1 MRLLMS
7 TVAFAV
13 TVAAMAATSASF
25 AAAQDP
31 SAGTAGAVAGRLT
44 TESGGTP
51 VSGAVITVIGLSLSA
66 RTDSLGRYFLRA
78 VPAGQQTIRI
88 QQIGFRE
95 IKQTLNIAAGAVT
108 AADFLLTRPVTKLD
122 TQRVKGDNWMHKPLR
137 LANITKY
144 DDFYARKVIS
154 AGGIQLTHE
163 ELEKRVNAR
172 LEEVFSSIPGVH
184 MARRGSRY
192 MISLPNCPEAR
203 MAVYVDGHKEY
214 PMGPVQAP
222 SFVMPGN
229 FVAAGDGGPMDT
241 LRQFDLNTVEAIEI
255 YKSVS
260 GMPAEAR
267 GDACAALYIWTR

>member
-1 MRLLMS
+1 MRWCICAVALLVGVS
-7 TVAFAV
+7 
-13 TVAAMAATSASF
+13 AAPATAT
-25 AAAQDP
+25 AQNL
-31 SAGTAGAVAGRLT
+31 SAGAAGAVAGQVT
-44 TESGGTP
+44 TEVGGTP

-95 IKQTLNIAAGAVT
+95 IKQSVTIAAGTVT
-108 AADFLLTRPVTKLD
+108 PADFLLTRPVTKLD

-137 LANITKY
+137 LANTTKY

-154 AGGIQLTHE
+154 AGGVQLTHE

-172 LEEVFSSIPGVH
+172 LEEAFSSIPGVRL
-184 MARRGSRY
+184 ARRGSRY

-214 PMGPVQAP
+214 PMGEVKGSYP
-222 SFVMPGN
+222 FFMMPGQ
-229 FVAAGDGGPMDT
+229 FLPAPDGGPMEI
-241 LRQFDLNTVEAIEI
+241 LQQFDLNTVEAIEI
-255 YKSVS
+255 YKTVS

-267 GDACAALYIWTR
+267 GDTCAALYIWTR

>member
-1 MRLLMS
+1 MVRLFGRSLLLCALLF
-7 TVAFAV
+7 VAVHFAE
-13 TVAAMAATSASF
+13 
-25 AAAQDP
+25 AQNP
-31 SAGTAGAVAGRLT
+31 SAGTAGAVAGHVT
-44 TESGGTP
+44 TDVGGTP

-95 IKQTLNIAAGAVT
+95 IKQSLTIAAGIVT

-137 LANITKY
+137 LANTTKY

-154 AGGIQLTHE
+154 AGGVQLTHE

-172 LEEVFSSIPGVH
+172 LEEAFSSIPGVH
-184 MARRGSRY
+184 LARRGSRY

-214 PMGPVQAP
+214 PMGEVKAP
-222 SFVMPGN
+222 YLVMPGQYLP
-229 FVAAGDGGPMDT
+229 APDGGPMEI
-241 LRQFDLNTVEAIEI
+241 LQQFDLNTVEAIEI

>member
-1 MRLLMS
+1 MRLLIS
-7 TVAFAV
+7 VLAL
-13 TVAAMAATSASF
+13 
-25 AAAQDP
+25 
-31 SAGTAGAVAGRLT
+31 SAGVATTAEPALAQNPSTDASGAVAGRLT
-44 TESGGTP
+44 MEGSGTP
-51 VSGAVITVIGLSLSA
+51 VGGAVITVIGFSLSA
-66 RTDSLGRYFLRA
+66 RSDSLGRYFLRA

-95 IKQTLNIAAGAVT
+95 IKQTLTIAAGTVT
-108 AADFLLTRPVTKLD
+108 AADFLLTRLVTKLD

-137 LANITKY
+137 LANTTKY

-172 LEEVFSSIPGVH
+172 LEEVFSSIPAVH
-184 MARRGSRY
+184 MQRRGSRY

-214 PMGPVQAP
+214 PLGPVQAP
-222 SFVMPGN
+222 YLVTPGN
-229 FVAAGDGGPMDT
+229 FIPAGDGGPMDT

>member
-1 MRLLMS
+1 MRL
-7 TVAFAV
+7 FICAV
-13 TVAAMAATSASF
+13 MVSAVIAAATAPASA
-25 AAAQDP
+25 QNP
-31 SAGTAGAVAGRLT
+31 SAGTAGAVAGQVT
-44 TESGGTP
+44 TDVGGTP
-51 VSGAVITVIGLSLSA
+51 VSGAVITAIGLSLSA

-78 VPAGQQTIRI
+78 VPAGPQTIRI

-95 IKQTLNIAAGAVT
+95 IKQTLTISAGAVT

-137 LANITKY
+137 LANTTKY

-154 AGGIQLTHE
+154 AGGVQLTHE

-172 LEEVFSSIPGVH
+172 LEEAFSSIPGVH

-192 MISLPNCPEAR
+192 MISLPGCPEAR

-222 SFVMPGN
+222 YLVGPGQFVP
-229 FVAAGDGGPMDT
+229 AGDGGPMDT